1 MNMMKHISRLVVMLF
16 LLGGAL
22 ILLGHQL
29 KHTALINIGLIG
41 LGLAAVVG
49 GIEMIITERAEFR
62 TENWWTTA
70 QGQVTRVE
78 SFYGL
83 PARLWGIV
91 FIISGM
97 LIIVITLAAWLS
109 TGNVETFLT
118 QFLSTPARWGVLIL
132 ITGILVSTHS
142 LIRILAGSAMH
153 SRGLY
158 FVLHDFGER
167 VLGVLYAVIGLG
179 LVVLGMIVIIAPD
192 SLMAFLHRLLDAL
205 MAF

>member
-1 MNMMKHISRLVVMLF
+1 MNIMKHVSRLVVMLF

-22 ILLGHQL
+22 ILLGNQL
-29 KHTALINIGLIG
+29 KHNALINIGLIG
-41 LGLAAVVG
+41 LGLTAVIG

-62 TENWWTTA
+62 TGNWWTTA

-78 SFYGL
+78 RFYGL
-83 PARLWGIV
+83 PARLWGIG

-97 LIIVITLAAWLS
+97 LIVAVTLAAWLS

-118 QFLSTPARWGVLIL
+118 QFLSTPARWGALIL

-158 FVLHDFGER
+158 FVLHDFWER

-179 LVVLGMIVIIAPD
+179 LVVLGVIVIIAPD
-192 SLMAFLHRLLDAL
+192 SLPTLIHYLFDAL
-205 MAF
+205 AY

>member
-1 MNMMKHISRLVVMLF
+1 MNITKQFSRLVVILF
-16 LLGGAL
+16 LLSGAL
-22 ILLGHQL
+22 ILLGNQL
-29 KHTALINIGLIG
+29 KHNALMNIGFIG
-41 LGLAAVVG
+41 LGLTAVIG

-62 TENWWTTA
+62 TGNVWTTA

-91 FIISGM
+91 FIISGI
-97 LIIVITLAAWLS
+97 LIVAFTLAAWLS

-118 QFLSTPARWGVLIL
+118 QFLSTPARWGALIL

-158 FVLHDFGER
+158 FVLHDFWVR

-179 LVVLGMIVIIAPD
+179 LVVLGMIMIIAPD

-205 MAF
+205 IAF